1 MGNFQLQ
8 GVMGSTESVLQST
21 EQIQQIRQRL
31 LTAQS
36 RQESYAV
43 RRRSELEF
51 QVGDFVFLQVSPWRE
66 VIRFRKKGKLGPRY
80 IEPFHVIA
88 GVDRVA
94 HRLELPT
101 DLRQIHDIFH
111 VSQLRKCIADESAVV
126 PFEDI
131 QVDASLN
138 YAERP
143 VAIRDRK
150 IKVLRNK
157 EIPLVLVQWQRR
169 RGSEMTCEPEREM
182 WEQHP
187 ELFSERDFEGEV

>member
-1 MGNFQLQ
+1 M
-8 GVMGSTESVLQST
+8 
-21 EQIQQIRQRL
+21 

-36 RQESYAV
+36 RQKSYAD

-51 QVGDFVFLQVSPWRE
+51 QVGDFVLLKVSPWKG
-66 VIRFRKKGKLGPRY
+66 VIRFRKRGKLGPRY
-80 IEPFHVIA
+80 IGPFRVIA
-88 GVDRVA
+88 RVGRVA
-94 HRLELPT
+94 YRLDLPAELG
-101 DLRQIHDIFH
+101 QIHDTFH

-126 PFEDI
+126 PLEDI

-157 EIPLVLVQWQRR
+157 EVSLVLVQWQHRK
-169 RGSEMTCEPEREM
+169 GSEMTWEPEREM
-182 WEQHP
+182 REQHP
-187 ELFSERDFEGEV
+187 ELFAERDFEGEV